1 VNKALLGRVEAAL
14 GVSVKH
20 AERVSGGD
28 INDAYALTCSTGEM
42 LFVKTKANAPAT
54 MYPREAEGLS
64 FLRQASALRVPEVRF
79 VSEELLVLEWIDA
92 RGKSAKFDEDLGRGL
107 ARLHRFGAP
116 SYGLDKP
123 NFVGSI
129 PQDNTP
135 ESTWCEFYRVR
146 RLEPLIARAGSTLSA
161 SVRRDFD
168 TLFARLPEL
177 VVEEPPA
184 RLHGDLWTGNVHSDE
199 SGTPVLIDPA
209 VYGGSREID
218 LAMLMLFGAPSNR
231 LFAAYE
237 EVFPLADGWR
247 ERTAL
252 YQIYPL
258 LVHVCLF
265 GASYVSQLT
274 RALKKYL

>member
-1 VNKALLGRVEAAL
+1 VTQALVGRVEAAL

-20 AERVSGGD
+20 VERVSGGD
-28 INDAYALTCSTGEM
+28 INDAYALTCGSGEK
-42 LFVKTKANAPAT
+42 LFVKTKVNAPAT
-54 MYPREAEGLS
+54 MYAREAEGLS
-64 FLRQASALRVPEVRF
+64 FLREASAVRVPEVRL
-79 VSEELLVLEWIDA
+79 VSEQMLVLEWIDA
-92 RGKSAKFDEDLGRGL
+92 RGKSAKFDEELGRGL
-107 ARLHRFGAP
+107 AHVHRFGAP
-116 SYGLDKP
+116 SYGLDKS

-135 ESTWCEFYRVR
+135 ESTWCAFYRSR
-146 RLEPLIARAGSTLSA
+146 RLEPLVVRAGSTLSQ
-161 SVRRDFD
+161 SVRRDFEA
-168 TLFARLPEL
+168 LLAKLPAL
-177 VVEEPPA
+177 VVQEPPA

-199 SGTPVLIDPA
+199 SGAPVLIDPA

-237 EVFPLADGWR
+237 EVFPLAEGWR
-247 ERTAL
+247 ERIAL

-274 RALKKYL
+274 RAVKKYL